1 MKQWR
6 LVLNMQDEE
15 TIEEFYY
22 EIEVNGGFYDYSS
35 SIDKAEEIAEMLIKE
50 SDISSIDIWQVSKK
64 SQLVKAY
71 DDVQN

>member
-1 MKQWR
+1 
-6 LVLNMQDEE
+6 MQDEE

-35 SIDKAEEIAEMLIKE
+35 SLDKAEEIAEMLIKE

-64 SQLVKAY
+64 SKLIKVY
-71 DDVQN
+71 DDVQD

>member
-6 LVLNMQDEE
+6 LVLNMRDEE

-35 SIDKAEEIAEMLIKE
+35 SVDKAEEIAEMLIKE
-50 SDISSIDIWQVSKK
+50 TDIESIDIWEVNKK
-64 SQLVKAY
+64 LKLVKEY
-71 DDVQN
+71 NSCG

>member
-1 MKQWR
+1 MKRWR
-6 LVLNMQDEE
+6 RVLNMRDED

-50 SDISSIDIWQVSKK
+50 SDISSIDIWQISRK
-64 SQLVKAY
+64 SQLVKEY
-71 DDVQN
+71 DS

>member
-1 MKQWR
+1 MR
-6 LVLNMQDEE
+6 DED

-50 SDISSIDIWQVSKK
+50 SDISSIDIWQISRK
-64 SQLVKAY
+64 SQLVKEY
-71 DDVQN
+71 DS

>member
-1 MKQWR
+1 M
-6 LVLNMQDEE
+6 NMRDEE

-50 SDISSIDIWQVSKK
+50 SDISSIDIWEVSRKLK
-64 SQLVKAY
+64 LVKEY
-71 DDVQN
+71 DSCG

>member
-15 TIEEFYY
+15 IIEEFYY

-35 SIDKAEEIAEMLIKE
+35 SLDKAEEIAEMLIKE
-50 SDISSIDIWQVSKK
+50 SDISSINIWQISRK
-64 SQLVKAY
+64 SQLVKEY
-71 DDVQN
+71 DS

>member
-1 MKQWR
+1 MR
-6 LVLNMQDEE
+6 DEE

-50 SDISSIDIWQVSKK
+50 SDIESIDIWEVNKK
-64 SQLVKAY
+64 LKLVKEY
-71 DDVQN
+71 NSCG

>member
-1 MKQWR
+1 
-6 LVLNMQDEE
+6 LNTQDEDI
-15 TIEEFYY
+15 IEEFYY